1 MAQILNAAFQDK
13 TLKRI
18 NAYVRELD
26 REIDLIRRS
35 KSSWAKSQLA
45 QLIIQET
52 EVIKSI
58 AVHEAGRLAKARLQR
73 VVDEL
78 NDLISQSLKIE
89 FEVASAEKGVLENRL
104 QGAGF
109 VNKRTRSGPI
119 YATDD
124 EHVYWPFT
132 GEYWRDEL
140 GYYLYT
146 IKSECGR

>member
-1 MAQILNAAFQDK
+1 
-13 TLKRI
+13 
-18 NAYVRELD
+18 
-26 REIDLIRRS
+26 
-35 KSSWAKSQLA
+35 
-45 QLIIQET
+45 
-52 EVIKSI
+52 
-58 AVHEAGRLAKARLQR
+58 
-73 VVDEL
+73 VDEL

-109 VNKRTRSGPI
+109 ENRSTQKGPI

-124 EHVYWPFT
+124 EHIYWPFT